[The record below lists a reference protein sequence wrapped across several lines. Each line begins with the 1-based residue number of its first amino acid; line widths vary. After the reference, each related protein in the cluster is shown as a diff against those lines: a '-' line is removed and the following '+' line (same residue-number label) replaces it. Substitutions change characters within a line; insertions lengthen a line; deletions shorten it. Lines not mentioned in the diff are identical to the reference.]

1 MWVWTATLPAPVNSA
16 YNDYDAFMVADGSGL
31 LFASDRPDGHN
42 PGQRNMTGTTK
53 LSDALLLPLAAMN
66 AASADNFFTMGVND
80 TVAIAAADRGHSV
93 TLPVNAH
100 FDGRVNRWTLTLSY
114 PDGLAAVMAIGGEG
128 MAVPYLNSEG
138 EECIH
143 NAVLTTDQS
152 LTTISSMVTVP
163 GYWPYG
169 SGYLAYGFATWESG
183 DYDGIFSLTVD
194 VDRGFQGGN
203 LSISGTLAGVDPW
216 GGGVGNGVLF
226 YRNVVFIVTFER
238 GDVNG
243 DGEVNIGDVT
253 ALINFL
259 LTDTQPDTDGQFN
272 AADVDGSGHL
282 SIADVTDLINLLLTH

>member
-1 MWVWTATLPAPVNSA
+1 MKKNEMKRL
-16 YNDYDAFMVADGSGL
+16 FF
-31 LFASDRPDGHN
+31 LFA
-42 PGQRNMTGTTK
+42 M
-53 LSDALLLPLAAMN
+53 LAAMN
-66 AASADNFFTMGVND
+66 AAWADNWFTMGEND

-100 FDGRVNRWTLTLSY
+100 FDGRVNRWTLTLTY
-114 PDGLAAVMAIGGEG
+114 PEGLVPVEATGGEG

-152 LTTISSMVTVP
+152 LTTISSIVTVT

-169 SGYLAYGFATWESG
+169 SGYLAYGFATWEAG
-183 DYDGIFSLTVD
+183 DYDGIFSLTLD
-194 VDRGFQGGN
+194 VDQGFQGGN
-203 LSISGTLAGVDPW
+203 ISISGILAGVDPW

-226 YRNVVFIVTFER
+226 YRNVVFIITFER

-253 ALINFL
+253 ALIDYL
-259 LTDTQPDTDGQFN
+259 LTDTQPETDGQFN
-272 AADVDGSGHL
+272 AADVDGNGHL
-282 SIADVTDLINLLLTH
+282 SIGDVTDLINILLTQ